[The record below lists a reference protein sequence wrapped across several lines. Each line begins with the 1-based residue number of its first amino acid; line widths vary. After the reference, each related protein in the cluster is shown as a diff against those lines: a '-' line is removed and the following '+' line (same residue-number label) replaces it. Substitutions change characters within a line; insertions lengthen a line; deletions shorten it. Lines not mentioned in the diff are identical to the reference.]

1 VFISLQHFEKQEL
14 SDQLVLD
21 LAKNVARI
29 ICYISNVQKFA
40 RLVQLLVKSAL
51 EDVQPLMAD
60 TTNFII
66 QHTSRSEMG
75 MLDLRVLF
83 DFVT

>member
-1 VFISLQHFEKQEL
+1 MAQ
-14 SDQLVLD
+14 
-21 LAKNVARI
+21 I
-29 ICYISNVQKFA
+29 IGYISDVQQFA
-40 RLVQLLVKSAL
+40 RLVQLKSLAAL

-66 QHTSRSEMG
+66 QHTSRSETG

-83 DFVT
+83 DFIT